1 MSFLR
6 WGFTAAVA
14 LVLAACIRPADER
27 AERDLD
33 VGQAEVTGLS
43 IEVID
48 GQAAVR
54 RLTDS
59 DIQLWAQA
67 PVLDILVRSEAPRQ
81 LRLEVRNCMPDAL
94 LSLGGASLSPVAKP
108 RATWCHYDVDLP
120 AGESQLKVAPP
131 DWNEEGAY
139 RFANMGDIQ
148 TAMDSVHEVFEEIS
162 RTPNLRFVMS
172 TGDVTEK
179 GDIHEYT
186 LFQEQLAAL
195 DIPFFST
202 IGNHELTTHIER
214 WHTRFGRYSVHFRFK
229 GVDFS
234 FLDSGNAGLDPILY
248 DRLDAWLEEGKDRVH
263 IFGTHYPPIDPVGV
277 RNAGFRSRNE
287 ASMLLGR
294 LARAN
299 VDLTLYGH
307 IHSLYEFEN
316 AGMPAYIS
324 GGGGALPERLDGI
337 DRHFLVVEADP
348 AQNQVTSIEVVRVAT
363 P

>member
-1 MSFLR
+1 MP
-6 WGFTAAVA
+6 G
-14 LVLAACIRPADER
+14 
-27 AERDLD
+27 AE
-33 VGQAEVTGLS
+33 LS
-43 IEVID
+43 IGGVSQ
-48 GQAAVR
+48 QA
-54 RLTDS
+54 L
-59 DIQLWAQA
+59 
-67 PVLDILVRSEAPRQ
+67 
-81 LRLEVRNCMPDAL
+81 
-94 LSLGGASLSPVAKP
+94 AKP
-108 RATWCHYDVDLP
+108 RATWCLYDLSLP

-131 DWNEEGAY
+131 DWDQESAY

-148 TAMDSVHEVFEEIS
+148 TAMDSVHEVFEVIS
-162 RTPNLRFVMS
+162 QTPDLRFVMS

-179 GDIHEYT
+179 GERAEYT

-229 GVDFS
+229 GIDFS

-248 DRLDAWLEEGKDRVH
+248 ERLDGWLEEGKDRVH
-263 IFGTHYPPIDPVGV
+263 IFGTHYPPIDPIGV

-299 VDLTLYGH
+299 IDLTLYGH

-337 DRHFLVVEADP
+337 DRHFLVIEADP
-348 AQNQVTSIEVVRVAT
+348 LQNEIRSVEVVRVAT